1 MRSISSHLLKRVLS
15 IYFALTLVIFAVD
28 VGLQYQRHRDGIAA
42 ELSMLQKTFERSVAY
57 ALWHMDSNQLSA
69 TIAGMLEMPSV
80 SRVIVTSPEG
90 AVISDATSRETSKQQ
105 HLLPISTLKA
115 RQALVHQEG
124 PSEVPLGVLEIQSNS
139 SVIVHRMQGPVLFA
153 ALTAMV
159 KTMVLVALVKLF
171 FDRILSRPLFEIAR
185 RAAQINPKAPQTSP
199 LPVKQQGKP
208 DELDVISSAINGL
221 VGEVAATVGALDGLN
236 KSLESQV
243 EQRTA
248 ALRVAYDDLA
258 RERAELNAEVALRQA
273 RENDLEKSNQ
283 ALAQSIEQLR
293 LAQESLVE
301 SEKMAALGGLVA
313 GIAHEINTPVGLG
326 LTGASHFAY
335 MVQQLETKFRAGEL
349 EESQFERFL
358 GDAKE
363 LSRSICVSL
372 EKAAALVRSFKLVAV
387 DQGSDELRR
396 FDLGAYIADVVLTH
410 QPVLRKAQVALAI
423 DCPERLEVTSYAGAW
438 SQVLSN
444 LINNSVTHAFP
455 AGWQDPRIRI
465 EVRIEG
471 DDLVAVYSDNGQGM
485 SEQVARRV
493 FEPFFTTNR
502 QGGGSGLGMHI
513 VYNLVHQ
520 QLHGRVALQTEP
532 GQGCRFTLRLPLHL
546 SAAPAGT
553 AAVAEAEVA

>member
-15 IYFALTLVIFAVD
+15 IYFALTLLIFAVD

-69 TIAGMLEMPSV
+69 TVAGMLEMPSV

-90 AVISDATSRETSKQQ
+90 AVISDATSRESSKQQ
-105 HLLPISTLKA
+105 HMLPISTFRA
-115 RQALVHQEG
+115 QQALVHQEG

-139 SVIVHRMQGPVLFA
+139 SVILYRMQGPVLFA

-185 RAAQINPKAPQTSP
+185 RAAQINPKEPGAAL
-199 LPVKQQGKP
+199 LPIKAGRP

-221 VGEVAATVGALDGLN
+221 VGEVAATVQALDGLN
-236 KSLESQV
+236 KGLESQV

-258 RERAELNAEVALRQA
+258 RERAELNAEVTLRQA
-273 RENDLEKSNQ
+273 RENELEQSNQ
-283 ALAQSIEQLR
+283 ALAQSIDKLR

-349 EESQFERFL
+349 EEAHFERFL

-396 FDLGAYIADVVLTH
+396 FDLGQYIADVVLTH
-410 QPVLRKAQVALAI
+410 QPVLRKAQVAIDI
-423 DCPERLEVTSYAGAW
+423 DCPAGLDVTSFGGAW

-444 LINNSVTHAFP
+444 LINNSVTHAFQGGR
-455 AGWQDPRIRI
+455 ADPRIRI
-465 EVRIEG
+465 EVHSEG
-471 DDLVAVYSDNGQGM
+471 DEIVATYSDNGRGM

-520 QLHGRVALQTEP
+520 QLHGRVSLQTEP
-532 GQGCRFTLRLPLHL
+532 EQGCRFTLRLPRHL
-546 SAAPAGT
+546 QATPPQPT
-553 AAVAEAEVA
+553 PTTAEAEVA